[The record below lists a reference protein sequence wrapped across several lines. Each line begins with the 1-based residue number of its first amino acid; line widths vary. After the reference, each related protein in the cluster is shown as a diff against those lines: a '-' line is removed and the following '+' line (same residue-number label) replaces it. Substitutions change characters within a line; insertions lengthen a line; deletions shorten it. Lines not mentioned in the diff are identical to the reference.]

1 MGRVIAVGP
10 GGKAQAPARTDDFRD
25 VIEAVRAGGLLDE
38 LLLSP
43 ACRGHEHADQVRR
56 GLYLSARYYCSC
68 GGKHCNRRWPN
79 IPAED
84 NPQGGCPDGGQRISC
99 RADIVTVTGEDGR
112 KLYHVQFR
120 LHDKRESIRAFVQKY
135 GPDPSR
141 WPYQSRAKRTR
152 GQ

>member
-10 GGKAQAPARTDDFRD
+10 GGKAQAPARTDGFRD
-25 VIEAVRAGGLLDE
+25 VIETVRARGLLDE

-56 GLYLSARYYCSC
+56 GLNLSCRYYCSC
-68 GGKHCNRRWPN
+68 GGKNCHRRWKN
-79 IPAED
+79 FSSED

-99 RADIVTVTGEDGR
+99 QADVVTVTGGDGR
-112 KLYHVQFR
+112 KQYHVQFR
-120 LHDKRESIRAFVQKY
+120 MFDKRESTRYVVQKY
-135 GPDPSR
+135 GANPSK
-141 WPYQSRAKRTR
+141 WPYQSRAKRTK